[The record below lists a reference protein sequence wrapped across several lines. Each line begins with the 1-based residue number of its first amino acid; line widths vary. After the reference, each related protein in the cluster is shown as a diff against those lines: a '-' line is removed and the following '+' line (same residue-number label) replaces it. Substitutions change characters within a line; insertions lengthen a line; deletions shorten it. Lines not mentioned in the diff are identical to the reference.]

1 MSQSSVCSSKAGG
14 QALHGKLSEDV
25 QHVDLYDCNYTIM
38 YSGIQNTEL
47 YINKPLMSLIL
58 RFTTDQRNTED
69 SEDHWS
75 CRTVYERN
83 S

>member
-1 MSQSSVCSSKAGG
+1 
-14 QALHGKLSEDV
+14 
-25 QHVDLYDCNYTIM
+25 M
-38 YSGIQNTEL
+38 YSGIWKTEE

-75 CRTVYERN
+75 CRTDNRIRAM
-83 S
+83 